1 MKILNTLLFVLFALS
16 ANAADGTVGTVSVQ
30 KGNNVSVN
38 GEAPLSLT
46 LDGKDHQ
53 SCQFL
58 SKRAPDE
65 SHEFTWKEVTTT
77 RGGELA
83 EILGDQKEEI
93 DSLVIN
99 GPVNSAD
106 FETLFHSSLYGYLSA
121 INLKGAELENNAVP
135 AYAFYRDGEQHQ
147 GETFYYIHL
156 RRIILPENV
165 ESIGNSAFY
174 QALALRE
181 LNFPSSLR
189 SVGDYAFYNTPIR
202 MNPLVLPEGFEKIG
216 ANAFCHCGKLSEV
229 ILPSTI
235 KQIGDEAFSTTKIS
249 SVNLPEGLESIGWRA
264 FWDTSLKEVSIP
276 NSCLNFG
283 TDYVGENFAMNRYL
297 EKIHLPEG
305 MTEIPYGFVC
315 NDIMLREINIPHT
328 VKHIGKRALAQCTSL
343 KRLEF
348 PLGMQS
354 LGEGALGYLESL
366 ECIVFP
372 ASMKSLG
379 TKSCVHWRDI
389 KEIYCAATE
398 PPVCDPTDGGV
409 FSGFGFPDGF
419 DTPVVYIPKGTINK
433 YKDTSR
439 NCMGWEKF
447 WNYVEIDPSEFPTTA
462 IDSPAIVETQSK
474 DNSVYDLM
482 GRKVERPQKGNI
494 YIQNGKKFVAK

>member
-1 MKILNTLLFVLFALS
+1 MRGFNTLLFVLFALS

-30 KGNNVSVN
+30 KENNLSVN
-38 GEAPLSLT
+38 GEAPVSLT
-46 LDGKDHQ
+46 LDGKDPQ

-65 SHEFTWKEVTTT
+65 NHEFTWKEVTTT

-165 ESIGNSAFY
+165 ERIGNSAFY

-202 MNPLVLPEGFEKIG
+202 MNPLVLPEGSEKIG

-354 LGEGALGYLESL
+354 LGEGALGYLDSL
-366 ECIVFP
+366 ECIVFRISR
-372 ASMKSLG
+372 ASSPNSANRPSMRHCPIVSGSSVRRGPHSVTIPQKAVGATPGGTSAASGGGSKSVKRFTVGLPCTPLRSAHSTG
-379 TKSCVHWRDI
+379 RRTLI
-389 KEIYCAATE
+389 
-398 PPVCDPTDGGV
+398 
-409 FSGFGFPDGF
+409 
-419 DTPVVYIPKGTINK
+419 TPVGTGAAQRVQ
-433 YKDTSR
+433 S
-439 NCMGWEKF
+439 
-447 WNYVEIDPSEFPTTA
+447 S
-462 IDSPAIVETQSK
+462 SPAGVSAHK
-474 DNSVYDLM
+474 SGRPYCSRSSVSM
-482 GRKVERPQKGNI
+482 
-494 YIQNGKKFVAK
+494 AA

>member
-1 MKILNTLLFVLFALS
+1 MKVFLTMLLGFSALS
-16 ANAADGTVGTVSVQ
+16 VHATSAQRFNVAAADARICEVDDLVPTTMAHEGQ
-30 KGNNVSVN
+30 
-38 GEAPLSLT
+38 T
-46 LDGKDHQ
+46 LQ
-53 SCQFL
+53 CQQFRTAK
-58 SKRAPDE
+58 SSDKE
-65 SHEFTWKEVTTT
+65 HEFTWKEVTTT

-83 EILGDQKEEI
+83 EMLGDQKEEI

-165 ESIGNSAFY
+165 ERIGNSAFY

-354 LGEGALGYLESL
+354 LGEGALGYLDSL

-409 FSGFGFPDGF
+409 FSGFDFPDGLN
-419 DTPVVYIPKGTINK
+419 TPVVYVPKGTINK

>member
-1 MKILNTLLFVLFALS
+1 M
-16 ANAADGTVGTVSVQ
+16 
-30 KGNNVSVN
+30 
-38 GEAPLSLT
+38 E
-46 LDGKDHQ
+46 
-53 SCQFL
+53 
-58 SKRAPDE
+58 R
-65 SHEFTWKEVTTT
+65 
-77 RGGELA
+77 
-83 EILGDQKEEI
+83 
-93 DSLVIN
+93 
-99 GPVNSAD
+99 
-106 FETLFHSSLYGYLSA
+106 
-121 INLKGAELENNAVP
+121 
-135 AYAFYRDGEQHQ
+135 
-147 GETFYYIHL
+147 
-156 RRIILPENV
+156 
-165 ESIGNSAFY
+165 IGNSAFY
-174 QALALRE
+174 QALTLRE

-202 MNPLVLPEGFEKIG
+202 MNPLVLPEGLEKIG

-264 FWDTSLKEVSIP
+264 FWDTSLKEVTIP

-354 LGEGALGYLESL
+354 LGEGALGYLDSL

-389 KEIYCAATE
+389 KEIYCAAME

-409 FSGFGFPDGF
+409 FSGFDFPDGLN
-419 DTPVVYIPKGTINK
+419 TPVVYVPKGTINK